1 MTDLVL
7 IAVGLVAGGLGAMLG
22 VGGGILLVPIL
33 VLGMHAPMES
43 AVPASLLCVVATSC
57 GAAASYVEQRLAD
70 VRLAL
75 TLEVATVSGAIAGG
89 FLAALI
95 EPSLIAVGFGLFLL
109 YVSVQLY
116 LGRAARDV
124 EMPAGGGA
132 AVAVNLPLGMAGSV
146 VAGGL
151 SALLGV
157 GGGPL
162 KIPLMNLGMKVPF
175 KIATATSNLMI
186 GVTAAASVATYAIRG
201 RLDLGSAAP
210 LVVGVLAGSIAGS
223 KLMPR
228 VPTAW
233 LKRFF
238 SFFVAVLAAQML
250 WRGGK
255 TLWLPH

>member
-1 MTDLVL
+1 MTDLLL
-7 IAVGLVAGGLGAMLG
+7 IAIGLFAGGLGAMLG
-22 VGGGILLVPIL
+22 IGGGILLVPIL
-33 VLGMHAPMES
+33 VLGMRVPMES
-43 AVPASLLCVVATSC
+43 AVSASLLCVVATSC
-57 GAAASYVEQRLAD
+57 GAAANYVEHRLAD

-89 FLAALI
+89 FLAAYV
-95 EPSLIAVGFGLFLL
+95 EPSLLALAFGLFLL
-109 YVSVQLY
+109 YVAVQLY

-124 EMPAGGGA
+124 EVPAGGE
-132 AVAVNLPLGMAGSV
+132 AVAVNVPLGMAGSL

-186 GVTAAASVATYAIRG
+186 GVTAAASVAAYAIRG
-201 RLDLGSAAP
+201 RLDLQAGAP
-210 LVVGVLAGSIAGS
+210 LVVGVLAGSVAGS
-223 KLMPR
+223 MLMPR

-233 LKRFF
+233 LKRVF
-238 SFFVAVLAAQML
+238 SVFVLVLGAQML
-250 WRGGK
+250 WKGG
-255 TLWLPH
+255 TALWPRR